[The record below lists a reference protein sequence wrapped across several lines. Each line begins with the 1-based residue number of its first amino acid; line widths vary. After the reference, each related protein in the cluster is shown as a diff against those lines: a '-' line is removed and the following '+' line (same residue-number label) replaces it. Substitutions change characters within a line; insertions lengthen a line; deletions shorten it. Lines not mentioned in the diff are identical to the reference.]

1 MHLSREKIHSST
13 HWKTPMQYQIEQK
26 AIFSTSL
33 KDWLSTKVPV
43 VTQSSAGNI
52 LWEWRW
58 VRGDTSRIY
67 YCAYSLPCTLVKQ
80 CCATKI
86 RDHLKCTTQ
95 YLMSV
100 AQYLLSVVPYILL
113 QNCCLCYVVTCVQFY
128 FYFGIMYSE
137 VIFKLAVVVCMC
149 ERLTPDTLSTQ
160 TEAQD
165 DAHRRAPI
173 LRHKASKSN
182 WISTIFTL
190 LPTKNTSV
198 DYETHGK

>member
-1 MHLSREKIHSST
+1 
-13 HWKTPMQYQIEQK
+13 
-26 AIFSTSL
+26 
-33 KDWLSTKVPV
+33 
-43 VTQSSAGNI
+43 
-52 LWEWRW
+52 
-58 VRGDTSRIY
+58 
-67 YCAYSLPCTLVKQ
+67 
-80 CCATKI
+80 
-86 RDHLKCTTQ
+86 
-95 YLMSV
+95 MSV

-113 QNCCLCYVVTCVQFY
+113 QNSCLCYVVTCVQFY

-160 TEAQD
+160 TEAQYFYFCIFLFVFLYFCMCTLSVVVCTCERLTPDTLSTQTEAQD

-182 WISTIFTL
+182 WISTIFPL